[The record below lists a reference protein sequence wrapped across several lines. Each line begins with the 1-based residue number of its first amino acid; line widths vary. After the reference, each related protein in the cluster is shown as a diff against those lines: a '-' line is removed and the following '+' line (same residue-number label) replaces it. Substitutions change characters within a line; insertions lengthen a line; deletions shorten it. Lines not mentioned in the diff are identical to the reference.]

1 MTTEAS
7 QVTSSLKK
15 LFTTAYNVYVDTQSK
30 ECEAMISVDEFRGEI
45 TEKMYQD
52 GIQFIM
58 VDYWD
63 NLPFKYVFEY
73 KSKLFR

>member
-15 LFTTAYNVYVDTQSK
+15 LFTTAYNVYVDTACK

-45 TEKMYQD
+45 SEKMYQD

-58 VDYWD
+58 IDYWD

-73 KSKLFR
+73 KSKLFL